1 MENILKFSHMLG
13 LSIWLG
19 SMVMWAM
26 FAPKLYKI
34 DPTKN
39 TTNTLRKTF
48 STLSWSSYSLSL
60 LSGLGIFLVID
71 NNMSTWGTE
80 LLVLIFAGIVIGL
93 HSFASKL
100 SSALRGMLNGVMLL
114 SALVV
119 VYLATINTVS
129 YTHLT
134 LPTKG

>member
-1 MENILKFSHMLG
+1 M
-13 LSIWLG
+13 
-19 SMVMWAM
+19 
-26 FAPKLYKI
+26 
-34 DPTKN
+34 
-39 TTNTLRKTF
+39 

-60 LSGLGIFLVID
+60 LSGVGIFLIID
-71 NNMSTWGTE
+71 NDMSTWGTE

-119 VYLATINTVS
+119 VYLATINI
-129 YTHLT
+129 
-134 LPTKG
+134 

>member
-93 HSFASKL
+93 HSCASKL

-119 VYLATINTVS
+119 IYLATINI
-129 YTHLT
+129 
-134 LPTKG
+134 

>member
-1 MENILKFSHMLG
+1 MENILKFSHILG

-60 LSGLGIFLVID
+60 LSGVGIFLIID

-93 HSFASKL
+93 HSFTSKL

-119 VYLATINTVS
+119 VYLATINI
-129 YTHLT
+129 
-134 LPTKG
+134 

>member
-1 MENILKFSHMLG
+1 MENILKFSHMVG
-13 LSIWLG
+13 LSLWLG

-48 STLSWSSYSLSL
+48 GTLSWSSYSLSL
-60 LSGLGIFLVID
+60 LSGVGIFLVID
-71 NNMSTWGTE
+71 NDISTWGTE
-80 LLVLIFAGIVIGL
+80 LLVLIVAVIVIGL

-119 VYLATINTVS
+119 VYLATINI
-129 YTHLT
+129 
-134 LPTKG
+134 

>member
-60 LSGLGIFLVID
+60 LSGVGIFLIID
-71 NNMSTWGTE
+71 NDMSTWGTE
-80 LLVLIFAGIVIGL
+80 LLVLIFSGIVIGL

-119 VYLATINTVS
+119 IYLATINI
-129 YTHLT
+129 
-134 LPTKG
+134 

>member
-60 LSGLGIFLVID
+60 LSGMGIFLIID
-71 NNMSTWGTE
+71 NDMSTWGTE
-80 LLVLIFAGIVIGL
+80 LLVLIFVGIVIGL

-119 VYLATINTVS
+119 IYLATINI
-129 YTHLT
+129 
-134 LPTKG
+134 

>member
-60 LSGLGIFLVID
+60 LSGVGIFLIID
-71 NNMSTWGTE
+71 NDMSTWGTE

-93 HSFASKL
+93 HSFVSRL

-119 VYLATINTVS
+119 VYLATTNI
-129 YTHLT
+129 
-134 LPTKG
+134 

>member
-60 LSGLGIFLVID
+60 LSGVGIFLIID
-71 NNMSTWGTE
+71 NDVSTWGTE
-80 LLVLIFAGIVIGL
+80 LLVLIFGGIVIGL

-119 VYLATINTVS
+119 VYLATTNI
-129 YTHLT
+129 
-134 LPTKG
+134 

>member
-71 NNMSTWGTE
+71 NNMSTWRTE
-80 LLVLIFAGIVIGL
+80 LLVLTFAGIVIGL

-100 SSALRGMLNGVMLL
+100 SSALRGMLNGVMLI

-119 VYLATINTVS
+119 VYLATINI
-129 YTHLT
+129 
-134 LPTKG
+134 

>member
-1 MENILKFSHMLG
+1 MENILKFSHMVG
-13 LSIWLG
+13 LSLWLG

-48 STLSWSSYSLSL
+48 SCLSWSSYSLSL

-93 HSFASKL
+93 HSFASNL
-100 SSALRGMLNGVMLL
+100 SSALRGMLNGVMLI

-119 VYLATINTVS
+119 VYLATINI
-129 YTHLT
+129 
-134 LPTKG
+134 

>member
-60 LSGLGIFLVID
+60 LSGVGIFLIID
-71 NNMSTWGTE
+71 NDMSTWGTE
-80 LLVLIFAGIVIGL
+80 LLVLIFAGVVIGL

-119 VYLATINTVS
+119 VYWQQLIFNKIELV
-129 YTHLT
+129 LI
-134 LPTKG
+134 LFQ

>member
-1 MENILKFSHMLG
+1 MENILKFAHMLG

-60 LSGLGIFLVID
+60 LSGVGIFLIID
-71 NNMSTWGTE
+71 NDMSTWGTE
-80 LLVLIFAGIVIGL
+80 LLVLIFAGIVIGP

-119 VYLATINTVS
+119 VYLATINI
-129 YTHLT
+129 
-134 LPTKG
+134 

>member
-60 LSGLGIFLVID
+60 LSGLGIFLVIY
-71 NNMSTWGTE
+71 NNMSTWRTE
-80 LLVLIFAGIVIGL
+80 LLVLTFAGIVIGL

-100 SSALRGMLNGVMLL
+100 SSALRGMLNGVMLI

-119 VYLATINTVS
+119 VYLATINI
-129 YTHLT
+129 
-134 LPTKG
+134 

>member
-80 LLVLIFAGIVIGL
+80 LLVLIFPGIVIGL

-100 SSALRGMLNGVMLL
+100 SSALRGMLNGVMLI

-119 VYLATINTVS
+119 VYLATINI
-129 YTHLT
+129 
-134 LPTKG
+134 

>member
-80 LLVLIFAGIVIGL
+80 LLVLIFAGTVIGL

-100 SSALRGMLNGVMLL
+100 SSALRGMLNGVMLI

-119 VYLATINTVS
+119 VYLATINI
-129 YTHLT
+129 
-134 LPTKG
+134 

>member
-34 DPTKN
+34 DTTKN

-60 LSGLGIFLVID
+60 LSGVGIFLIID
-71 NNMSTWGTE
+71 NDVSTWGTE

-119 VYLATINTVS
+119 VYLATTNI
-129 YTHLT
+129 
-134 LPTKG
+134 

>member
-13 LSIWLG
+13 LSIWLV

-60 LSGLGIFLVID
+60 LSGVGIFLIID
-71 NNMSTWGTE
+71 NDMSTWGTE
-80 LLVLIFAGIVIGL
+80 LLFLIFAGIVIGL

-119 VYLATINTVS
+119 IYLATINI
-129 YTHLT
+129 
-134 LPTKG
+134 

>member
-1 MENILKFSHMLG
+1 MENILTFVHMVSLC
-13 LSIWLG
+13 IWLG
-19 SMVMWAM
+19 SMVTWAV

-39 TTNTLRKTF
+39 TTNSLRKTF

-80 LLVLIFAGIVIGL
+80 LLVLTFAGIVIGL

-100 SSALRGMLNGVMLL
+100 SSALRGMLNGVMLI

-119 VYLATINTVS
+119 VYLATINI
-129 YTHLT
+129 
-134 LPTKG
+134 

>member
-48 STLSWSSYSLSL
+48 STLSWGSYSLSL
-60 LSGLGIFLVID
+60 LSGVGIFLIID
-71 NNMSTWGTE
+71 NDMSTWGTE
-80 LLVLIFAGIVIGL
+80 LLVLIFGGRVIGL

-119 VYLATINTVS
+119 IYLATINI
-129 YTHLT
+129 
-134 LPTKG
+134 

>member
-1 MENILKFSHMLG
+1 
-13 LSIWLG
+13 
-19 SMVMWAM
+19 MVMWAM

-39 TTNTLRKTF
+39 TTNSLRKTF
-48 STLSWSSYSLSL
+48 STLSWSSYFLSL
-60 LSGLGIFLVID
+60 LSGVGIFLIID
-71 NNMSTWGTE
+71 NDMSTWGTE

-119 VYLATINTVS
+119 IYLATINI
-129 YTHLT
+129 
-134 LPTKG
+134 

>member
-60 LSGLGIFLVID
+60 LSGVGIFLIID
-71 NNMSTWGTE
+71 DAMSTWGTE

-93 HSFASKL
+93 HSFALKL

-119 VYLATINTVS
+119 VYLATINI
-129 YTHLT
+129 
-134 LPTKG
+134 

>member
-39 TTNTLRKTF
+39 TTNALRKTF

-80 LLVLIFAGIVIGL
+80 LLVLTFAGIVIGL

-100 SSALRGMLNGVMLL
+100 SSALRGMLNGVMLI

-119 VYLATINTVS
+119 VYLATINI
-129 YTHLT
+129 
-134 LPTKG
+134 

>member
-34 DPTKN
+34 DPSKN
-39 TTNTLRKTF
+39 TTNILRKTF

-60 LSGLGIFLVID
+60 LSGVGIFLIID
-71 NNMSTWGTE
+71 NDVSTWGTE

-100 SSALRGMLNGVMLL
+100 SSALRL
-114 SALVV
+114 SL
-119 VYLATINTVS
+119 I
-129 YTHLT
+129 HI
-134 LPTKG
+134 

>member
-48 STLSWSSYSLSL
+48 STLSRSSYSLSL
-60 LSGLGIFLVID
+60 LSGVGIFLIID
-71 NNMSTWGTE
+71 NDVSTWGTE

-93 HSFASKL
+93 HSLASKL

-119 VYLATINTVS
+119 VYLATTNI
-129 YTHLT
+129 
-134 LPTKG
+134 

>member
-80 LLVLIFAGIVIGL
+80 LLVLTFAGIVIGL

-119 VYLATINTVS
+119 VYLATINI
-129 YTHLT
+129 
-134 LPTKG
+134 

>member
-1 MENILKFSHMLG
+1 MENILTFVHMVSLCICLG
-13 LSIWLG
+13 L
-19 SMVMWAM
+19 MVTWAV

-60 LSGLGIFLVID
+60 LSGLGIFLVIE

-100 SSALRGMLNGVMLL
+100 SSALRGMLNGVMLIG
-114 SALVV
+114 ALVV
-119 VYLATINTVS
+119 VYLATINI
-129 YTHLT
+129 
-134 LPTKG
+134 

>member
-71 NNMSTWGTE
+71 NNMNMSTWGTE

-93 HSFASKL
+93 HTFASKL

-119 VYLATINTVS
+119 VYLATINI
-129 YTHLT
+129 
-134 LPTKG
+134 

>member
-60 LSGLGIFLVID
+60 LSGLGIFTIAIL
-71 NNMSTWGTE
+71 GY
-80 LLVLIFAGIVIGL
+80 IFFKQTLAWQAILGLFLIVIGVIL
-93 HSFASKL
+93 VNSFTGKL
-100 SSALRGMLNGVMLL
+100 
-114 SALVV
+114 
-119 VYLATINTVS
+119 T
-129 YTHLT
+129 
-134 LPTKG
+134 

>member
-39 TTNTLRKTF
+39 TTNTLRKTQ
-48 STLSWSSYSLSL
+48 
-60 LSGLGIFLVID
+60 
-71 NNMSTWGTE
+71 
-80 LLVLIFAGIVIGL
+80 
-93 HSFASKL
+93 
-100 SSALRGMLNGVMLL
+100 
-114 SALVV
+114 
-119 VYLATINTVS
+119 
-129 YTHLT
+129 
-134 LPTKG
+134 

>member
-34 DPTKN
+34 DPSKN
-39 TTNTLRKTF
+39 TTNILRKTF

-60 LSGLGIFLVID
+60 LSGVGIFLIID
-71 NNMSTWGTE
+71 NDVSTWGTE

-93 HSFASKL
+93 HSFPSKL

-119 VYLATINTVS
+119 VYLATINI
-129 YTHLT
+129 
-134 LPTKG
+134 

>member
-93 HSFASKL
+93 HSFGSKL
-100 SSALRGMLNGVMLL
+100 SSALRGMLNGVMLF

-119 VYLATINTVS
+119 VYLATTNI
-129 YTHLT
+129 
-134 LPTKG
+134 